1 MNFRF
6 ITGVIC
12 VNLTRLRASLP
23 LTNRFHTLLA
33 LFWTLLAL
41 AMLPCTTPTYNFL
54 LPSTSRT
61 LLTLSCFPPVRA
73 LALTEL
79 FEWLKNHL
87 LVKNRLLCVWKH
99 SYRSTSTDCHRSL
112 ISPTV
117 ALPAEVNPAA
127 SIVFPKTLSSYLFTH
142 QRQSRSVTSKCIPL
156 GLQIQTLISGGTR
169 LFVAPGRFEH

>member
-1 MNFRF
+1 MRKFNQATRQPTLDKPLPYVAGSVLDPSG
-6 ITGVIC
+6 TG
-12 VNLTRLRASLP
+12 NA
-23 LTNRFHTLLA
+23 A
-33 LFWTLLAL
+33 LHH
-41 AMLPCTTPTYNFL
+41 TPTYNFL

-142 QRQSRSVTSKCIPL
+142 QRQSRSATSKCIPL